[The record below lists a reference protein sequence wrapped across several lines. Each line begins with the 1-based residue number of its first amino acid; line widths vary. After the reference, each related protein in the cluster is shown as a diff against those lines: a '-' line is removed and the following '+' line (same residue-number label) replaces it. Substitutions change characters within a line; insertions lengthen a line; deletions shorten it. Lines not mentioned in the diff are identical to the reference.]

1 MSEIADLENRLS
13 AALDRIAQGLDQF
26 GNDAGSS
33 ETAAPV
39 EDRSGEIA
47 ALKAA
52 LEEERGAKAALETK
66 LAAASVVQDLGI
78 AKDDN
83 VDVMAEIAA
92 LKQAHEAELDRMRMA
107 AAAEREAWEGLNSRL
122 VRMRRSNKLMRTN
135 TIALRQAAAD
145 MVVDAT
151 LINQS
156 LQVELDALL
165 AAQELERAE
174 VDVVLKTLQPM
185 LGEPKSLNELEE
197 TV

>member
-13 AALDRIAQGLDQF
+13 AALDRIAQGLDQY

-33 ETAAPV
+33 EAAAPV

-47 ALKAA
+47 ELQAA
-52 LEEERGAKAALETK
+52 LESERTAKAALEAK
-66 LAAASVVQDLGI
+66 LEAASAVQTMGI
-78 AKDDN
+78 AKDEN

-92 LKQAHEAELDRMRMA
+92 LKRTHEAELDRMRIA

-156 LQVELDALL
+156 LQTELDAAL

-174 VDVVLKTLQPM
+174 VDVILKTLQPM
-185 LGEPKSLNELEE
+185 LGEPESLNELEE